1 MASGVAHFINVLV
14 AEEIER
20 RVKASAINNQI
31 IPAARWAAEIAEMYR
46 GREFTA
52 EEIANQIFGEAT
64 KAGIPV
70 QLGGGSTWSLDYT
83 GPFGRP

>member
-20 RVKASAINNQI
+20 RVKASAINNQT
-31 IPAARWAAEIAEMYR
+31 IPAARWAEEIAEMYC

-52 EEIANQIFGEAT
+52 EEIANQIFGEAI
-64 KAGIPV
+64 KAGVPV
-70 QLGGGSTWSLDYT
+70 QMGNPNPQSPDYM
-83 GPFGRP
+83 GPFARP